1 MQPAGTR
8 PATARQQG
16 HVAPSPYARPVPR
29 GAGVLRAP
37 TPRLAG
43 HRLLPGLL
51 AKPFLQLVVGE
62 PEHPAVGVIDDL
74 DFPGAQQPGR
84 QDQRA
89 DRVVIDHRAEVPDY
103 VDVGVGQP
111 QHLLDVGQ
119 PGIGTGDDGDLG
131 RGRLPAAGIETVGD
145 GGVGAQRL
153 VDKAHGLSPLSGV
166 GRPGPR
172 ITPGPG
178 RRARANPGPA
188 PWPDQLAR
196 PRHDGGQQGIR
207 PSAGAAKG
215 NAMERRILGATG
227 ISVSEM
233 ALGAMMFGAG
243 GNPDHNESIRVIHA
257 ALDAGINLVDTADVY
272 SSGESETIVG
282 QAIKGRRDEVVLATK
297 FGLPMGA
304 DPNRSGGSRRWI
316 SHAVEDSL
324 RRLGTDHIDLYQMH
338 RPDPATDVD
347 ESLSALSDLVHAGK
361 VRAIGSS
368 TFPAELIVE
377 AQWTAERRGHQRFLT
392 EQPRYSILNR
402 VNEAAVLP
410 TA

>member
-1 MQPAGTR
+1 
-8 PATARQQG
+8 
-16 HVAPSPYARPVPR
+16 
-29 GAGVLRAP
+29 
-37 TPRLAG
+37 
-43 HRLLPGLL
+43 
-51 AKPFLQLVVGE
+51 
-62 PEHPAVGVIDDL
+62 
-74 DFPGAQQPGR
+74 
-84 QDQRA
+84 
-89 DRVVIDHRAEVPDY
+89 
-103 VDVGVGQP
+103 
-111 QHLLDVGQ
+111 
-119 PGIGTGDDGDLG
+119 
-131 RGRLPAAGIETVGD
+131 
-145 GGVGAQRL
+145 
-153 VDKAHGLSPLSGV
+153 
-166 GRPGPR
+166 
-172 ITPGPG
+172 
-178 RRARANPGPA
+178 
-188 PWPDQLAR
+188 
-196 PRHDGGQQGIR
+196 
-207 PSAGAAKG
+207 
-215 NAMERRILGATG
+215 MERRILGATG

-316 SHAVEDSL
+316 NHAVEDSL

-410 TA
+410 TARRYGMGVLTYGPLSSGWLSGRADPTRGHRSTGAGARVFDQDLPANQAKLEVVGQLSALAAEAGLALPHLATAFVLAHPAVSAVLLGPRTMEQLENSLAGLGTVLDEDLLDRIDAIVAPGTELNPLDNYYTNPDLAAGRRRCA